1 MRRPDDKRRG
11 RPRRDQDTGAPGR
24 RPPPPSSTGHEAR
37 YLQERVAA
45 KTPVTL
51 CMQDGQTVSG
61 VIQSF
66 DRDLITLDTAAGTI
80 IVRKADVRYLGEG
93 AAPAR

>member
-1 MRRPDDKRRG
+1 
-11 RPRRDQDTGAPGR
+11 
-24 RPPPPSSTGHEAR
+24 
-37 YLQERVAA
+37 
-45 KTPVTL
+45 
-51 CMQDGQTVSG
+51 MQDGQTVSG